1 MKNKRLLEFPF
12 DARNEILRLAGII
25 YEQEKLVENL
35 RFLIGLENNASLSG
49 AELLYGEA
57 SARSES

>member
-25 YEQEKLVENL
+25 YEQDKLMGIIYMAPY
-35 RFLIGLENNASLSG
+35 RSSDSLVRC
-49 AELLYGEA
+49 LTP
-57 SARSES
+57 